1 MFNINYNNSDKCF
14 YSFDTFGG
22 KPLKKITSS
31 EVIDLFHCNASSLF
45 EVRNRVVLFVTVK
58 QRN

>member
-14 YSFDTFGG
+14 YSFDISGG

-31 EVIDLFHCNASSLF
+31 EVMDLFHCNASSLF
-45 EVRNRVVLFVTVK
+45 ELRNRVVLFVIAK
-58 QRN
+58 QKN